1 MFLASCQSPKE
12 EEINN
17 SNESTIIGYEFNDEG
32 EKLNIIA
39 GDVGIT
45 NIWLDYIQAHSDR
58 NLEKI
63 AEMDAEDIA
72 VYRPNGTIVK
82 GRDAHNQVLGDW
94 FKSSSPNWKVKWMV
108 ANTVKQNDGKIQH
121 WLTTGN
127 EFTDIIDGKET
138 MINTIADVNI
148 VDGKIK
154 RINIHNR
161 AKEQE

>member
-1 MFLASCQSPKE
+1 
-12 EEINN
+12 
-17 SNESTIIGYEFNDEG
+17 
-32 EKLNIIA
+32 
-39 GDVGIT
+39 
-45 NIWLDYIQAHSDR
+45 
-58 NLEKI
+58 
-63 AEMDAEDIA
+63 MDAEDIA
-72 VYRPNGTIVK
+72 VYRSNGTFVK

-94 FKSSSPNWKVKWMV
+94 FKSSIPNWKVKWMV

-138 MINTIADVNI
+138 MTNTIVGVNI

-154 RINIHNR
+154 RIYIHNR